1 MEITIR
7 FDPHITVKILI
18 VSLILFLSSIYS
30 QTNDSW
36 MINVELGIP
45 TDSDP
50 TDDFLIKRKQYVISY
65 NKNKNVA
72 NWASWNLNKKWY
84 GKYNRVSGFKPEYE
98 LPNNYHKVTTRDY
111 TNTGYD
117 RGHIVASKDRSNS
130 TTNNKATFLMSNI
143 YPQEPDLNQGP
154 WKQLEEYCRK
164 LCLRNN
170 KELYVIAGGVFST
183 AKKLD
188 NDIAIPDSCYKII
201 VILRRYETPKAITE
215 NTEVIAVMMPN
226 ESGIKKVKWETYET
240 TVDNIEISSGY
251 DFFSDL
257 PTRIQDALERK

>member
-1 MEITIR
+1 MENKFNFSSISI
-7 FDPHITVKILI
+7 KIII
-18 VSLILFLSSIYS
+18 VSLLILLSPAFS

-36 MINVELGIP
+36 KVNVDLGIP

-50 TDDFLIKRKQYVISY
+50 TDDYLIKRKQYVISY

-84 GKYNRVSGFKPEYE
+84 GKYNRVSGFKSDNE
-98 LPNNYHKVTTRDY
+98 LPDNFYKVTTRDY

-117 RGHIVASKDRSNS
+117 RGHIVASKDRSNN

-154 WKQLEEYCRK
+154 WKRLEDYCRS
-164 LCLRNN
+164 LCLSKN
-170 KELYVIAGGVFST
+170 KELYVIAVGVFKT
-183 AKKLD
+183 GNKLD
-188 NDIAIPDSCYKII
+188 ENIAIPDSCYKII
-201 VILRRYETPKAITE
+201 IILRRDESLLAVNE

-226 ESGIKKVKWETYET
+226 ESGIKKIDWETYRT
-240 TVDNIEISSGY
+240 TIDRIESSTGY
-251 DFFSDL
+251 DFLSDVEN
-257 PTRIQDALERK
+257 RIQTIIENK

>member
-1 MEITIR
+1 MENKFNFSSISIKV
-7 FDPHITVKILI
+7 II
-18 VSLILFLSSIYS
+18 VSLLFLLSPAFS

-36 MINVELGIP
+36 KVNVELGIP

-50 TDDFLIKRKQYVISY
+50 TDDYLIKRKQYVISY

-84 GKYNRVSGFKPEYE
+84 GKYNRVSGFKPDNE
-98 LPNNYHKVTTRDY
+98 LPESFYKVTTRDY

-117 RGHIVASKDRSNS
+117 RGHIVASKDRSNN

-154 WKQLEEYCRK
+154 WKRLEDYCRS
-164 LCLRNN
+164 LCLNKN
-170 KELYVIAGGVFST
+170 KELYLIAGGVYKT
-183 AKKLD
+183 GNKLD
-188 NDIAIPDSCYKII
+188 NNIAIPDSCYKII
-201 VILRRYETPKAITE
+201 IILRRDESLLAVDE

-226 ESGIKKVKWETYET
+226 ESGIKKVKWETFIT
-240 TVDNIEISSGY
+240 TIDRIERSTGY
-251 DFFSDL
+251 DFLSDVEN
-257 PTRIQDALERK
+257 RIQTIIESK